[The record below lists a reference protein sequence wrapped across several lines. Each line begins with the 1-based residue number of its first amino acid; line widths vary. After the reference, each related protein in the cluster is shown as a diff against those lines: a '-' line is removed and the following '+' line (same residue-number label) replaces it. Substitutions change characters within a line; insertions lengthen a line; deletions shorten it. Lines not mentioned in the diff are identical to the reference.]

1 MSLRISGKNMDIGDS
16 LRMSA
21 TTRIEDIVS
30 KYFDGGYDGHIT
42 LFHEGDGFRADS
54 VLHLDTGIVL
64 RAGGT
69 AGDATSAFEESAE
82 HIEKRLRRYKRKL
95 KNHHHQ
101 ASAEAD
107 IVANYVLAL
116 PDEHDEVEED
126 YSPAIIAEST
136 SGLRTLSVGEA
147 VMELDLSS
155 AEVIVFRHAGHNGVN
170 VVYRRPDGNVG
181 WVDPSA

>member
-1 MSLRISGKNMDIGDS
+1 MSLRISGKNMDIGES
-16 LRMSA
+16 LRVSA
-21 TTRIEDIVS
+21 TTRMEDIVS

-42 LFHEGDGFRADS
+42 LFHEGDGFRSDS

-64 RAGGT
+64 RAVGN

-95 KNHHHQ
+95 KNHRHQ
-101 ASAEAD
+101 AEAN
-107 IVANYVLAL
+107 IVSNYVLAL
-116 PDEHDEVEED
+116 PGEHDEVEED

-136 SGLRTLSVGEA
+136 SGLKTLSVGEA

-155 AEVIVFRHAGHNGVN
+155 ADVIVFRHAGHNGVN